1 MVQVQ
6 KITQKDKKILIILS
20 AVIVIFLYFQF
31 ILLPSLKSIS
41 KSKSAI
47 NDLNIRVN
55 EMNTTRIQNTSMKK
69 KLKIITEEYDASQN
83 KLPINERNPE
93 IEYDIQNMASA
104 SNVVVSSVVFGDP
117 KAFNS
122 SENNNNSLNEKGNLI
137 QIPVNVNVVGSSKD
151 NIVSFLSKFEMADRI
166 SQIKNASII
175 VNKEKNNF
183 ILSINANYFYV
194 VSKANDEVQYNF
206 NSNK

>member
-1 MVQVQ
+1 MQ